1 MEEILK
7 ELQEINENIKRN
19 NKDDLLSRKDVIKEY
34 GLTPKGVAKIFNMK
48 NSPIVKVGR
57 EQKISRKSL
66 ESIFQQGINL

>member
-19 NKDDLLSRKDVIKEY
+19 NKDDLLSRKDVVKEY
-34 GLTPKGVAKIFNMK
+34 CLTPKGVAKIFNMK
-48 NSPIVKVGR
+48 NSPIVRVGR

-66 ESIFQQGINL
+66 ENIFQQGINL